1 MFKGLI
7 FILIILIL
15 GLGLFF
21 FLRPKGEQEQEQEQ
35 QPLPKKNEKMISITT
50 IYDNYLS
57 AEALAKAD
65 QPNLKNDWGFSCLIC
80 DGDQNILFDTGTNG
94 KILLD
99 NMEEL
104 KVDPKIINSVVIS
117 HDHYDHYGGL
127 SDFLEQ
133 NNKVKV
139 YILSVLQQTKNIAEN
154 FGATVLEIDTSL
166 KITENIYTTGEMGAG
181 IKEHSLIVKTSK
193 GLIVITGCSHPGI
206 VNIIRRTKELFPKEG
221 IHLVLGGFHLFQA
234 SDSEL
239 KDIINSFK
247 ELGVQKAAPCH
258 CSGDRT
264 RELFKQEYK
273 ENFIENG
280 VGKVINIE

>member
-1 MFKGLI
+1 MAKKLF

-15 GLGLFF
+15 GLGLIL
-21 FLRPKGEQEQEQEQ
+21 FLEEQLGLSEPSPVSKKG
-35 QPLPKKNEKMISITT
+35 EKMISITT

-57 AEALAKAD
+57 
-65 QPNLKNDWGFSCLIC
+65 QPNLKNDWGFSCLVRV
-80 DGDQNILFDTGTNG
+80 DNQNILFDTGTDG

-99 NMEEL
+99 NMEKL
-104 KVDPKIINSVVIS
+104 KIDPEIVDSIVIS

-127 SDFLEQ
+127 ANFLKQ

-139 YILSVLQQTKNIAEN
+139 YILSALLQTKNIAEKL
-154 FGATVLEIDTSL
+154 GAAVLEIDSPT
-166 KITENIYTTGEMGAG
+166 KITENICTTGELGTG
-181 IKEHSLIVKTSK
+181 IKEQSLIVKSNK
-193 GLIVITGCSHPGI
+193 GVIIITGCSHPGI
-206 VNIIRRTKELFPKEG
+206 VNIIKAAREQFSEES
-221 IHLVLGGFHLFQA
+221 IYLVLGGFHLFQT

-239 KDIINSFK
+239 KDIINSFR

-258 CSGDRT
+258 CSGDKA

-273 ENFIENG
+273 EDFIDNG